1 MSDSEQDGSWLDTPA
16 CTYRYDFYQNFI
28 MITQLLLKKFRI
40 SSDFGFSWKSSSVFL
55 FLRMVSAWAFPSGSI
70 VFASWLL
77 SVLRLLRVF
86 RSGFGFL
93 LFIFLIVGVSVL
105 S

>member
-1 MSDSEQDGSWLDTPA
+1 MFSA
-16 CTYRYDFYQNFI
+16 FY
-28 MITQLLLKKFRI
+28 LLPF
-40 SSDFGFSWKSSSVFL
+40 FGFSWKSFSVFL

-93 LFIFLIVGVSVL
+93 LFIFLIVSVSVL